1 MQIDIRQSELN
12 RNGFAGI
19 DFPNLPWADRRNVA
33 ARVCTARGDQANA
46 MLLEINNPIACN
58 SIRYIQDVPRK

>member
-12 RNGFAGI
+12 RNGFASV
-19 DFPNLPWADRRNVA
+19 DFPNASWVDRRNIA
-33 ARVCTARGDQANA
+33 ARICTARGDRANA
-46 MLLEINNPIACN
+46 MLLEINNPIATN